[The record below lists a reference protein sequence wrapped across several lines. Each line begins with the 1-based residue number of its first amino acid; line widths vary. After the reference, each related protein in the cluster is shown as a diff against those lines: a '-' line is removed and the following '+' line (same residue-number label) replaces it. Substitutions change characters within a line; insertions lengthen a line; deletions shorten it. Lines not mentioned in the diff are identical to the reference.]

1 MSDFIPRPGSEEEW
15 EALMRQ
21 LRLQPKA
28 QPRPFFYARV
38 QARLLAPAGA
48 TSFWRWLWRPAYA
61 AVLSAMI
68 FAISGDG
75 SGAATGA
82 TASFRG
88 SHAAQEIPH

>member
-1 MSDFIPRPGSEEEW
+1 MSDFIHRPGSEEEW
-15 EALMRQ
+15 EAMVRQ

-48 TSFWRWLWRPAYA
+48 TSAWRWLWRPAYA
-61 AVLSAMI
+61 VVLGTMI

-75 SGAATGA
+75 AG
-82 TASFRG
+82 TAPGPVASLRG
-88 SHAAQEIPH
+88 SHAAQEAPR